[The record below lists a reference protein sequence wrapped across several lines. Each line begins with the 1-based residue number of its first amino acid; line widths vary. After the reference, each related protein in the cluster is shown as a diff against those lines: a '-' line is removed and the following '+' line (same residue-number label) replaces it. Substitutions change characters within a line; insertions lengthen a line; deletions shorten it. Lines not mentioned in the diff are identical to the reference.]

1 MKKWLIPV
9 IVIAVI
15 VYALYSWGKG
25 FNNQAVVLQEDAKTT
40 WSNVESAY
48 QRRNDLIGN
57 LVKTVQGA
65 AEFEKST
72 LTDVINARAKATSVN
87 INAGDLTPD
96 KMAQF
101 QQAQSGLNGALSKLL
116 VSVERYP
123 DLKANQNFLELQSQL
138 EGTENR
144 INVARDRFN
153 EGVNNY
159 NKHIK
164 VFPNS
169 VLAGIF
175 NFDDMNRYQANAG
188 SENAPD
194 INFDFNS
201 KKE

>member
-1 MKKWLIPV
+1 MKKWIVPLLV
-9 IVIAVI
+9 IGVIGFYFYSAAVR
-15 VYALYSWGKG
+15 
-25 FNNQAVVLQEDAKTT
+25 FNNVAVEYQENAKTK
-40 WSNVESAY
+40 WSNVESSY

-65 AEFEKST
+65 ADFEKST

-101 QQAQSGLNGALSKLL
+101 QQAQSGLTGALSKLL

-123 DLKANQNFLELQSQL
+123 ELKANRNFLELQSQL

-153 EGVNNY
+153 ENVNVY

-164 VFPNS
+164 KFPGS
-169 VLAGIF
+169 LFASKFGF
-175 NFDDMNRYQANAG
+175 EEMARYKADPG
-188 SENAPD
+188 SEKAPD
-194 INFDFNS
+194 VNFDFGN
-201 KKE
+201 KK

>member
-9 IVIAVI
+9 IILVVI
-15 VYALYSWGKG
+15 VYAMYSWAKG

-65 AEFEKST
+65 ADFEKST
-72 LTDVINARAKATSVN
+72 LTEVINARAKATAVN
-87 INAGDLTPD
+87 INAGDLTAAN
-96 KMAQF
+96 MAQF
-101 QQAQSGLNGALSKLL
+101 QQAQSGLSGALSKLL
-116 VSVERYP
+116 VAVERYP

-153 EGVNNY
+153 EGVNQY

-164 VFPNS
+164 IFPNS
-169 VLAGIF
+169 VLAGWF
-175 NFDDMNRYQANAG
+175 NFEEMDRYQANPG

-194 INFDFNS
+194 VNFDFN
-201 KKE
+201 KK

>member
-1 MKKWLIPV
+1 MKKWLPLIIIGV
-9 IVIAVI
+9 LIFAIVKWGIGINNTMIEMKGKAEI
-15 VYALYSWGKG
+15 SW
-25 FNNQAVVLQEDAKTT
+25 A
-40 WSNVESAY
+40 NVESSY

-65 AEFEKST
+65 ADFEKST

-87 INAGDLTPD
+87 INAGDLTASN
-96 KMAQF
+96 MAQF
-101 QQAQSGLNGALSKLL
+101 QQAQAGLTGALSKLL

-123 DLKANQNFLELQSQL
+123 ELKANKNFLELQSQL

-153 EGVNNY
+153 EGVNKY

-169 VLAGIF
+169 ILAGIF
-175 NFDDMNRYQANAG
+175 NFDDMSRYKANPG

-194 INFDFNS
+194 VNFDFD
-201 KKE
+201 KKAA